1 MMFVVSD
8 ADDSPQVYSAPSG
21 KFHAHVDTP
30 RGPQQFGSLVVCLP
44 YAHEG
49 GTLRV
54 KHRGQ
59 TTDFAWGERN
69 SQSVNWAA
77 FFGDCEH
84 EVLEVTKGHRVTLTY
99 NLYRTSTAN
108 PARQV
113 ADPEHLPLYGKVKT
127 LLENRA
133 FLPGGERI
141 NFNKVTVQ
149 LPIPFLPR
157 PINPIDVTWLN

>member
-1 MMFVVSD
+1 MMFVINF
-8 ADDSPQVYSAPSG
+8 ADYSPQVYSAPSG

-44 YAHEG
+44 YPHEG

-54 KHRGQ
+54 KHLGKK
-59 TTDFAWGERN
+59 TDFAWGECN
-69 SQSVNWAA
+69 PQAISWAA

-84 EVLEVTKGHRVTLTY
+84 EVMEVTKGHRVTLTY

-108 PARQV
+108 LATPV
-113 ADPEHLPLYGKVKT
+113 ADPERLPLYGKVKE
-127 LLENRA
+127 LLENGA

-141 NFNKVTVQ
+141 DFNHVTVQ
-149 LPIPFLPR
+149 LTIPFWPR
-157 PINPIDVTWLN
+157 QINPIDVTWLN

>member
-1 MMFVVSD
+1 MND
-8 ADDSPQVYSAPSG
+8 ADDSPQIYSAPSG

-44 YAHEG
+44 HAHEG
-49 GTLRV
+49 GILRV

-69 SQSVNWAA
+69 PQSINWAA

-108 PARQV
+108 LARPV
-113 ADPEHLPLYGKVKT
+113 ADAECLPLYGKVKE

-133 FLPGGERI
+133 FLPEGARFDFI
-141 NFNKVTVQ
+141 TVTVH
-149 LPIPFLPR
+149 LPIPSLPR
-157 PINPIDVTWLN
+157 PIKPEDVTWLN

>member
-1 MMFVVSD
+1 MLFSISH
-8 ADDSPQVYSAPSG
+8 ADYFRQVYSAPSG

-69 SQSVNWAA
+69 PQAITWAA

-84 EVLEVTKGHRVTLTY
+84 EVLEVTEGHRVTLTY
-99 NLYRTSTAN
+99 NLYRTSIAN
-108 PARQV
+108 LARPV
-113 ADPEHLPLYGKVKT
+113 ADPECLPLYGKVKD
-127 LLENRA
+127 LLEDEA
-133 FLPGGERI
+133 FLPGGE
-141 NFNKVTVQ
+141 
-149 LPIPFLPR
+149 
-157 PINPIDVTWLN
+157 